1 VCASVLVPS
10 AVFPIAEPNAGPSPV
25 LGDELKAGGFQGLGD
40 DNECCASWGTA
51 LALEL
56 TNRDDP
62 DACSLSKVCLGPI
75 QEASRGPAL

>member
-1 VCASVLVPS
+1 MLVAGAILPLT
-10 AVFPIAEPNAGPSPV
+10 EPDTGPSPV
-25 LGDELKAGGFQGLGD
+25 LGDELKASGFQGLGD
-40 DNECCASWGTA
+40 NNECCASWSAA